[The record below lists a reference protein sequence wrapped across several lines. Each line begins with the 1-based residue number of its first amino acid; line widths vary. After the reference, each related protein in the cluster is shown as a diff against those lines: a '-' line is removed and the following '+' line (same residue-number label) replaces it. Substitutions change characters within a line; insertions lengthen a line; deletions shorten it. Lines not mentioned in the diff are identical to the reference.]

1 MSAIEMYDTMTAVQ
15 CEQLS
20 SRFVTLMH
28 DRAVGKRSQQQVMD
42 AMVRLWLQVVEWTTP
57 AESPRS

>member
-1 MSAIEMYDTMTAVQ
+1 MSALEMYDSLTAIQ

-20 SRFVTLMH
+20 CRFVTLMH
-28 DRAVGKRSQQQVMD
+28 DRATGKRTRQQVTD

-57 AESPRS
+57 GPSPRS